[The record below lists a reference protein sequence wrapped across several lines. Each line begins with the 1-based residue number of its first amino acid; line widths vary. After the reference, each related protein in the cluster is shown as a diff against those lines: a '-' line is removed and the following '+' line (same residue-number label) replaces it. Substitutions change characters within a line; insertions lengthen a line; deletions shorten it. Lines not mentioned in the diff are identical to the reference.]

1 MYVILHGKLM
11 LYHVGIWIYSLL
23 GIFGQWATSDNGGS
37 PIIVFAC
44 SPRGA
49 MAGGASNLLEHL
61 LALLYHWVLE
71 VAGTRNRQST
81 MPYKE
86 GIVVVVAHLGLK
98 AIPRIVKL
106 VGGGTEQVAHCIGN
120 AIVCSISKIRR
131 QGVGANY

>member
-11 LYHVGIWIYSLL
+11 LYHVGIRIYSLL

-49 MAGGASNLLEHL
+49 MAGGTSNLLEHF

-71 VAGTRNRQST
+71 VAGTGNRQSA

-86 GIVVVVAHLGLK
+86 GIVVVVAHLSLK

-106 VGGGTEQVAHCIGN
+106 VGVGTEQVAYCIGN

>member
-44 SPRGA
+44 SPRGT

-71 VAGTRNRQST
+71 VTGTGNRQSA

-86 GIVVVVAHLGLK
+86 GIVVVVAHLSLK

-131 QGVGANY
+131 QVVGANY